1 MQINQTVLETV
12 VNEAI
17 SKCGGNKRW
26 ANAVR
31 RAAEELTLNPYVAL
45 VDGKLIILSRTS
57 GEIYE
62 IGERCYCA
70 ASVARKPCYHRAL
83 HRIAELAMAH

>member
-17 SKCGGNKRW
+17 QKCGDNKRW

-31 RAAEELTLNPYVAL
+31 RAAEELVTNPYVAL
-45 VDGKLIILSRTS
+45 VDGKLILLSRTS

-62 IGERCYCA
+62 IGQHCYCA
-70 ASVARKPCYHRAL
+70 ASVARKPCYHKAL
-83 HRIAELAMAH
+83 RRIAELALAS